1 MAPKGSP
8 FITVAQQEVEAAN
21 LVVAER
27 SASNPP
33 QELFV
38 GNQDRARRARSEAA
52 SSVSG
57 NHHLTDN
64 DVRLAM
70 IGMTFTMSLKVG
82 GASEQGLQVHHDKI

>member
-8 FITVAQQEVEAAN
+8 FITVAQQEVEATN
-21 LVVAER
+21 LVVVER

-33 QELFV
+33 REFFV

-57 NHHLTDN
+57 NHRLTDN
-64 DVRLAM
+64 DARLWP
-70 IGMTFTMSLKVG
+70 
-82 GASEQGLQVHHDKI
+82 